1 METTY
6 FCKERKCTKRMQC
19 ARYIEGLRN
28 KFNKQPDKVPKRDI
42 KNCEDYELFNR
53 TTNQA

>member
-19 ARYIEGLRN
+19 ARYIKGLKN
-28 KFNKQPDKVPKRDI
+28 NFNKQPEKVPKRDI
-42 KNCEDYELFNR
+42 KNNTNCYELFNR
-53 TTNQA
+53 DIK